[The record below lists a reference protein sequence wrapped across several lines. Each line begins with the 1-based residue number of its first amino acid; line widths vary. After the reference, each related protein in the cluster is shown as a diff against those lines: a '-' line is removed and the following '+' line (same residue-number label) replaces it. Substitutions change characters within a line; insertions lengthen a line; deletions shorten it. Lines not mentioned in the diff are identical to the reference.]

1 MNQSSSTIL
10 YQLIWQT
17 RRLFQQLRSV
27 SDELLEGYDINTSQR
42 AVLEFLHQQQPQTV
56 PQIARE
62 KLVSRQHIQIVV
74 NDLLALDL
82 IKSLENP
89 SHKRSQLISLNRKGK
104 TLFESVK
111 KKEAVLL
118 KKMADKFSE
127 QELSTSLNTLK
138 SIDSFLASGDWK
150 RSKKF

>member
-1 MNQSSSTIL
+1 MNQPSTTKL
-10 YQLIWQT
+10 YQLIWQI

-82 IKSLENP
+82 IESVENP
-89 SHKRSQLISLNRKGK
+89 SHKRSHLISLTRKGK
-104 TLFESVK
+104 TLFESAIK
-111 KKEAVLL
+111 REAVLL
-118 KKMADKFSE
+118 KKMAGKFSE
-127 QELSTSLNTLK
+127 QELSAALNTLK
-138 SIDSFLASGDWK
+138 SIDGYLASGEWK
-150 RSKKF
+150 RSKKS